1 MEALAKR
8 YMHIWRGKLKLALA
22 LGRVVC
28 SVAAELRGDSE
39 AGDK

>member
-8 YMHIWRGKLKLALA
+8 YMHIWRGKLKLA